1 MRKPNKSRGEVA
13 CTFNGSDVI
22 LCANMQALDQID
34 AELDLS
40 ISEIMTGLDRGK
52 IRVIKTCFE
61 AMTIE
66 GDAEAALKKSFG
78 ILGFYDLA
86 GKIAQALVID
96 SDEADAAGKGNAAES
111 DH

>member
-40 ISEIMTGLDRGK
+40 ISEIMAGLQSGK
-52 IRVIKTCFE
+52 IRVIKSCFE
-61 AMTIE
+61 AMIVE
-66 GDAEAALKKSFG
+66 GDADAALKKTVG
-78 ILGFYDLA
+78 ILGFSDLA
-86 GKIAQALVID
+86 GKIVEALVPEA
-96 SDEADAAGKGNAAES
+96 DEADAAGKGNAAES

>member
-40 ISEIMTGLDRGK
+40 ISEIMAGLQSGK
-52 IRVIKTCFE
+52 IRVIKSCFE
-61 AMTIE
+61 AMTVE
-66 GDAEAALKKSFG
+66 GDADAALKKTAG
-78 ILGFYDLA
+78 ILGFSDLA
-86 GKIAQALVID
+86 GKIVEALVPEA
-96 SDEADAAGKGNAAES
+96 DEADAAGKGNAAES

>member
-40 ISEIMTGLDRGK
+40 ISEIMAGLQSGK
-52 IRVIKTCFE
+52 IRVIKSCFE

-66 GDAEAALKKSFG
+66 GDADAALKKTVG
-78 ILGFYDLA
+78 ILGFSDLA
-86 GKIAQALVID
+86 GKIVEALVPEA
-96 SDEADAAGKGNAAES
+96 DEADAAGKGNAAES